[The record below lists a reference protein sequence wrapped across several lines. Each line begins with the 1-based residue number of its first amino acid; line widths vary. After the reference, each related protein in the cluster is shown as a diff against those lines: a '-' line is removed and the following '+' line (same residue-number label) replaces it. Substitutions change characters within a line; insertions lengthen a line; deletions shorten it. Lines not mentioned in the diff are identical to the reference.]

1 MNNGTYL
8 LENRHFHPIDSLYHR
23 DGSQLGVAS
32 CDFVSTTPAKA
43 DVAPKVSLACWGRGK
58 IGRNSQFY
66 HLKIKQHERRKNHH
80 L

>member
-1 MNNGTYL
+1 MAYPP
-8 LENRHFHPIDSLYHR
+8 ENLITSHNVQFYYR